1 MKPRQVD
8 GVVLVAALLVM
19 VLMSALGAGLILI
32 TSSETMIAANF
43 RSSQEARHAA
53 DAAVERAMSD
63 VAVAADWNQLLDGA
77 VRSSFVDGP
86 PSGTR
91 TLPDGSILDL
101 SQIENLAN
109 CHKTTMCSSAE
120 MDAVTVDR
128 PWGANNPRWQLYAYG
143 RLKDVLP
150 NTAVDSPYYGIVLV
164 GDDPSENDNDPRH
177 DGGAGNPGA
186 GVLALRAQV
195 TGPRSAHKMVE
206 LTLARTSRGGIRVLS
221 WRLAPSS

>member
-1 MKPRQVD
+1 MNPRQAD

-19 VLMSALGAGLILI
+19 VLMGALGAGLILI
-32 TSSETMIAANF
+32 TSSEAMIAANF
-43 RSSQEARHAA
+43 RDSQEALHAA
-53 DAAVERAMSD
+53 DAAAERAMSD
-63 VAVAADWNQLLDGA
+63 VAAVADWSQLLDGA

-101 SQIENLAN
+101 LQVVSLAN

-120 MDAVTVDR
+120 MDAATVDR
-128 PWGANNPRWQLYAYG
+128 PWGANNPQWQLYAYG
-143 RLKDVLP
+143 RLEDVLP
-150 NTAVDSPYYGIVLV
+150 NTFVDSPYYAVVLV
-164 GDDPSENDNDPRH
+164 ADDPSENDNDPRR

-186 GVLALRAQV
+186 GIVALRAQV
-195 TGPRSAHKMVE
+195 FGPRSAHKMVE

>member
-1 MKPRQVD
+1 
-8 GVVLVAALLVM
+8 
-19 VLMSALGAGLILI
+19 
-32 TSSETMIAANF
+32 
-43 RSSQEARHAA
+43 
-53 DAAVERAMSD
+53 MSD
-63 VAVAADWNQLLDGA
+63 VAAAADWNQLLDGA

-101 SQIENLAN
+101 SQVVSLAN

-120 MDAVTVDR
+120 MDAVMVDR
-128 PWGANNPRWQLYAYG
+128 PWGANNPRWQPYAYG

-150 NTAVDSPYYGIVLV
+150 DTSADSPYYGIVLV

-177 DGGAGNPGA
+177 DGGAGNPGE

-195 TGPRSAHKMVE
+195 IGPRSARKIVE
-206 LTLARTSRGGIRVLS
+206 LTLARTSRGGVRVLS